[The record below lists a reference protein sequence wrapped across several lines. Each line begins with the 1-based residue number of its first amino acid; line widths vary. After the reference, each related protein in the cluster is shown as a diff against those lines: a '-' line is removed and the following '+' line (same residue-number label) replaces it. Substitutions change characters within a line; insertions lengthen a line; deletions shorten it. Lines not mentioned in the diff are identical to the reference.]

1 MKLSMYVLNCIFFL
15 AAAGCKNDEFKK
27 GQHGMEYKFFKLGE
41 GQEVQPGNWLKLQ
54 MIQKYNDSVLRDTHK
69 GKANYFPFDSTI
81 LSKET
86 YAIMRQV
93 SVGDSLV
100 FKVVADSEFKDQK
113 KPPFVK
119 KGGYMYTYIK
129 VENIFR
135 SMKEYQAE
143 INPGGQTQQQGFG
156 QQGRGFGQQQN
167 GGFNQ
172 GQEQHFGSP
181 QEQGGFG
188 QQSQEQLPI
197 NNQP

>member
-1 MKLSMYVLNCIFFL
+1 
-15 AAAGCKNDEFKK
+15 
-27 GQHGMEYKFFKLGE
+27 MEYKFFKLGE

-86 YAIMRQV
+86 YAILSLV

-100 FKVVADSEFKDQK
+100 FKVSVDSEFKDQK
-113 KPPFVK
+113 KPPFAK

-135 SMKEYQAE
+135 SMKEYEAE

-167 GGFNQ
+167 QGFNQ
-172 GQEQHFGSP
+172 DQERFNQMPQQGQG
-181 QEQGGFG
+181 
-188 QQSQEQLPI
+188 
-197 NNQP
+197 N